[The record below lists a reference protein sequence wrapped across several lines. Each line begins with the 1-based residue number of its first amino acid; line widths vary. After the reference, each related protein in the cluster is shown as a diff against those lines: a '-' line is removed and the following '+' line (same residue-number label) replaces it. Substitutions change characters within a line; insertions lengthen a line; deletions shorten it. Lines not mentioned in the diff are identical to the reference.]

1 MKTILSI
8 SLFLLPFLGFSQK
21 DCTKFKDGAFKITDP
36 VTKKVCI
43 ITREGNTQ
51 TERLED
57 AAEIYDFDITWIDD
71 CTYTVNPTAATS
83 ARNKD
88 VLKAGTMTV
97 KIIKVSD
104 TSYTQRVTVAN
115 NPKFRRVDEVF
126 VVEEKKDKQEKKE
139 EKKEEADKKY

>member
-1 MKTILSI
+1 MKTILI
-8 SLFLLPFLGFSQK
+8 YTAFFLIPFLGLAQ
-21 DCTKFKDGAFKITDP
+21 DCSKFKDGAFKITDP

-51 TERLED
+51 TERMED
-57 AAEIYDFDITWIDD
+57 ASEVYDFEINWLDD

-97 KIIKVSD
+97 KIIKVTD

-115 NPKFRRVDEVF
+115 NPKFRRVDEVYM
-126 VVEEKKDKQEKKE
+126 VQEK
-139 EKKEEADKKY
+139 KKEEADQKY